1 MTEQTKR
8 KPQAD
13 RINDK
18 YGLMCD
24 YYASLLARCHQSIRT
39 NEVLSKLDPMG
50 QKTSATSL
58 FIRVCSRMDEAQK
71 ERLTPDNMLKM
82 SAVKTEAKQAVNS

>member
-1 MTEQTKR
+1 MNNQIPKKTQK
-8 KPQAD
+8 D
-13 RINDK
+13 RVNDK

-24 YYASLLARCHQSIRT
+24 YYASLLARCHQSVKT
-39 NEVLSKLDPMG
+39 NDVLSKLDPMG

-71 ERLTPDNMLKM
+71 DKLTPDNMLKM
-82 SAVKTEAKQAVNS
+82 SAVKTEAKQVANS